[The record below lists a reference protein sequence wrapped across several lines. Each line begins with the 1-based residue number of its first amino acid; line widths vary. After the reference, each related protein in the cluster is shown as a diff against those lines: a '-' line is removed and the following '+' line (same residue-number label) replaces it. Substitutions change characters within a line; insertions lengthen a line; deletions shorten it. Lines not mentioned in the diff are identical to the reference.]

1 MSSLTVPAASASEAA
16 RTLRELAR
24 LGELDRTGR
33 AAPVVIGDLR
43 SAVLSMRQIVDQL
56 AFAHTSPA
64 IPAAARADALA
75 TADEL
80 HHSGTILDD
89 LITRLDA
96 AEQAADQVT
105 TTAETG
111 PAREWVNVTSLHG
124 DHATEALRLMEE
136 EGPEGAV
143 VFCSQWD
150 TGIDTDD
157 EAIEARRTRAHLPL
171 AAGDQAVTVDAYTL
185 VTNREAGQVAMYRLI
200 DDLPSMAIIE
210 AQDRLTTPIPET
222 PTPSVP
228 VEGEQAAPS
237 SRRAPREQAEPRTR
251 RTASGGSW
259 FDPPTTGGAS
269 RGQGR
274 SL

>member
-1 MSSLTVPAASASEAA
+1 AASASEAA

-24 LGELDRTGR
+24 LGELDRTGK

-56 AFAHTSPA
+56 ALAHTSPA

-80 HHSGTILDD
+80 HQSGTIFDD
-89 LITRLDA
+89 LLSSLDA

-105 TTAETG
+105 ATAAETG
-111 PAREWVNVTSLHG
+111 PAREWVAVASLHG
-124 DHATEALRLMEE
+124 DQAAEALELLEE

-150 TGIDTDD
+150 SGIDTDD
-157 EAIEARRTRAHLPL
+157 EAIEARRTRPSLPL

-185 VTNREAGQVAMYRLI
+185 VTNPEAGQVAMYRLI

-210 AQDRLTTPIPET
+210 AQDRLTTPTLAT
-222 PTPSVP
+222 PTPTVP
-228 VEGEQAAPS
+228 VEGEGAAPG
-237 SRRAPREQAEPRTR
+237 SRSAARR
-251 RTASGGSW
+251 RTESRPPRPASGASW
-259 FDPPTTGGAS
+259 FDPPAPGGPS
-269 RGQGR
+269 QGRGR

>member
-1 MSSLTVPAASASEAA
+1 MSPLTVPAASASEAA
-16 RTLRELAR
+16 RTLHELAR
-24 LGELDRTGR
+24 LGELDRTGNP
-33 AAPVVIGDLR
+33 APVVIGDLR

-80 HHSGTILDD
+80 HQSGTILDD
-89 LITRLDA
+89 LLTRLDA

-105 TTAETG
+105 TVETS
-111 PAREWVNVTSLHG
+111 PAREWVTVASLHG
-124 DHATEALRLMEE
+124 DHATEALELLEE

-150 TGIDTDD
+150 SGIDTDD

-185 VTNREAGQVAMYRLI
+185 VTNPSAGQVAMYRLI
-200 DDLPSMAIIE
+200 DDRPSMAIIE
-210 AQDRLTTPIPET
+210 AQDRLTTPTPET
-222 PTPSVP
+222 PTPTAP
-228 VEGEQAAPS
+228 AHDAQAAPGS
-237 SRRAPREQAEPRTR
+237 HPAPRSRAESRPP

-259 FDPPTTGGAS
+259 FDPPATGGAS
-269 RGQGR
+269 QRRGP